1 MAEERVVARAAEA
14 RGEEEKVVEDWV
26 GEARAEVAKEV
37 EGMVVVVMVEV
48 MAAVKAA
55 VKAAVAMAAVAM
67 AAATAV
73 AATAVAAMEVAAR
86 VEVARVVVGSAA
98 AARVVAARVAATEAE
113 ALVAGSAAVGGYD
126 RHNLRSRYL
135 RHTQKRGSRGHHR
148 RSGHQLRRQ
157 RRYCRIAP
165 LPCAGREAST
175 GLGAAAT
182 AWSGSSKLMCA
193 RCRDG
198 VDSGCRALDVARER
212 SSARCVHTCTRLHL
226 SKPHD
231 SLRILSRK
239 WSLTPTGLRHTD
251 VLVNELLR
259 ERCCEPEP
267 YRWAGLLP
275 TLVPRASAGVAARG
289 CCA

>member
-1 MAEERVVARAAEA
+1 VGTMAEERVVARAAEA

-55 VKAAVAMAAVAM
+55 VMAAVAMAAVAM
-67 AAATAV
+67 AAATAG
-73 AATAVAAMEVAAR
+73 AAMEVAAMEVAAR

-182 AWSGSSKLMCA
+182 AWSGSSKLLCA
-193 RCRDG
+193 AMASTRAVGRSTWRACL
-198 VDSGCRALDVARER
+198 RALRAYLYKAA
-212 SSARCVHTCTRLHL
+212 SFKTTRQ
-226 SKPHD
+226 SQD
-231 SLRILSRK
+231 I
-239 WSLTPTGLRHTD
+239 
-251 VLVNELLR
+251 E
-259 ERCCEPEP
+259 
-267 YRWAGLLP
+267 
-275 TLVPRASAGVAARG
+275 
-289 CCA
+289 